1 MYIKRFS
8 ELSKNNVSIAG
19 GKGAS
24 LGEMYNAGIHVPN
37 GFVVLSNTFKTYLE
51 NNNIYDR
58 INKILKSVDREDSLN
73 LEETSKKIKELILNG
88 KITNEVKE
96 DVLNAFD
103 GLDTRFVAVRSSATS
118 EDGIESAWAGQL
130 ESYLNIERDSLL
142 DNIKKC
148 WASLF
153 NPRAILY
160 RIKKNDT
167 SEISVAVVVQQ
178 MVESEVSGV
187 AFSVNPTNNNRDE
200 IVIEAVYGLG
210 EAIVSGSV
218 NPDNFVVHRTTNLIN
233 KIVNNQSKK
242 LVKNDNNENVWVNLD
257 PSIASMQKMED
268 KYILELSK
276 TVINIEDYYG
286 FPVDV
291 EWAIKNEELF
301 ILQCRPITT
310 VESNDNLNKIIHNIK
325 SSGDWVFYVS
335 RRFNFFTWNS
345 YIIASGEECQNK
357 VLGFNVATKN
367 NLVLNG
373 DEYCKETDSE
383 EKCEILSQKF
393 ESNNNFFE
401 EFAKKEF
408 DIVDRANSYI
418 EKLKTIHFSKL
429 SNDELLKELL
439 EFNDIYLE
447 TCVTGYTR
455 PDDYLEL
462 ELKEQLKKEFGDDK
476 EKQEYVFKRL
486 AVVPDY
492 KPLAYSE
499 EPLDLLK
506 LAKTIKEDSSNLE
519 KLLDTHM
526 EKYSWMKAPVFTV
539 DTCFEKEEYLMRL
552 KFLENENID
561 EKIAN
566 ILNVRKNNDFE
577 YEKIIKENN
586 FSDRTLKLATALRD
600 FIFLRTYT
608 TECSDHIFYKARHS
622 LFKEISQRCGI
633 DNNDLIMLGINE
645 IVDVLNNNC
654 RITSEV
660 LELIKS
666 RKSAFSILWI
676 DGDVSI
682 YLNEEALTLQSEI
695 GKVYKVNDNNI
706 AENSDNI
713 IKGMSA
719 NKGKVTGKAKVLL
732 EYEDIFEVEKGDII
746 VATMTTPDYVAA
758 MEKAIGFI
766 TDEGGITCH
775 AAIISREF
783 NVPCIVGTNN
793 ATSKIKSGQLIELDA
808 YNGVITIIE

>member
-1 MYIKRFS
+1 MDIKNFS
-8 ELSKNNVSIAG
+8 ELSKNDVNIAG

-51 NNNIYDR
+51 KNNIYDE
-58 INKILKSVDREDSLN
+58 ISKILKLVDISDN
-73 LEETSKKIKELILNG
+73 LKLEKSSKKIKELILKG
-88 KITNEVKE
+88 IISDEVKKE
-96 DVLNAFD
+96 ILNAFD
-103 GLDTRFVAVRSSATS
+103 RLDTQFVAVRSSATS
-118 EDGIESAWAGQL
+118 EDGSESAWAGQL
-130 ESYLNIERDSLL
+130 ESYLNVQK
-142 DNIKKC
+142 DNVIDRIKKC

-178 MVESEVSGV
+178 MIESEVSGV
-187 AFSVNPTNNNRDE
+187 AFSVNPTNNHSDE
-200 IVIEAVYGLG
+200 VVIEAAYGLG

-218 NPDNFVVHRTTNLIN
+218 NPDNFVVHRKTNLIH

-242 LVKNDNNENVWVNLD
+242 LVKNDHNENVWINLD
-257 PSIASMQKMED
+257 SSIASMQKIKD
-268 KYILELSK
+268 KNILELSK
-276 TVINIEDYYG
+276 TVIDIEDYYG

-310 VESNDNLNKIIHNIK
+310 VKSNDQLNQIINHIK
-325 SSGDWVFYVS
+325 SSGDWIFYVS
-335 RRFNFFTWNS
+335 RSFNFFTWNS
-345 YIIASGEECQNK
+345 YIISSGEERQNK

-373 DEYCKETDSE
+373 DEYYKETDSE
-383 EKCEILSQKF
+383 EKCEIFSQKF
-393 ESNNNFFE
+393 EVNNHFFE
-401 EFAKKEF
+401 EFSKKEF

-418 EKLKTIHFSKL
+418 EKLKTINFSKL
-429 SNDELLKELL
+429 SHDTLLKELL

-455 PDDYLEL
+455 PEDYLEL
-462 ELKEQLKKEFGDDK
+462 ELKEQLKKELRDDQ
-476 EKQEYVFKRL
+476 EKQDYIFKRV
-486 AVVPDY
+486 ATVPDY
-492 KPLAYSE
+492 RPLAYSE

-506 LAKTIKEDSSNLE
+506 IAKAMKEENSDLE
-519 KLLDTHM
+519 KLLDIHM
-526 EKYSWMKAPVFTV
+526 EKYSWMKAPVLTI
-539 DTCFEKEEYLMRL
+539 DTCFLKEEYLMRL

-566 ILNVRKNNDFE
+566 IVDTRKNNDLE
-577 YEKIIKENN
+577 YERIIKENK
-586 FSDRTLKLATALRD
+586 FSDRTLKLAKALRD

-608 TECSDHIFYKARHS
+608 TECSDHLFYKARHS
-622 LFKEISQRCGI
+622 LLKEISKRCEI

-645 IVDVLNNNC
+645 IVDILNNNC
-654 RITSEV
+654 VITKEKIK
-660 LELIKS
+660 LIES
-666 RKSAFSILWI
+666 RKNAFSILWI
-676 DGDVSI
+676 DGKVSI

-695 GKVYKVNDNNI
+695 GKVYKVNDHGNTQDL
-706 AENSDNI
+706 DNM
-713 IKGMSA
+713 IKGMPA

-732 EYEDIFEVEKGDII
+732 KYEDIFEVEKGDII

-808 YNGVITIIE
+808 YNGIITIME

>member
-1 MYIKRFS
+1 MDIKNFS
-8 ELSKNNVSIAG
+8 ELSKNDVNIAG

-51 NNNIYDR
+51 KNNIYDE
-58 INKILKSVDREDSLN
+58 ISKILKLVDISDN
-73 LEETSKKIKELILNG
+73 LKLEKSSKKIKELILKG
-88 KITNEVKE
+88 IISDEVKKE
-96 DVLNAFD
+96 ILNAFD
-103 GLDTRFVAVRSSATS
+103 RLDTQFVAVRSSATS
-118 EDGIESAWAGQL
+118 EDGSESAWAGQL
-130 ESYLNIERDSLL
+130 ESYLNVQK
-142 DNIKKC
+142 DNVIDRIKKC

-178 MVESEVSGV
+178 MIESEVSGV
-187 AFSVNPTNNNRDE
+187 AFSVNPTNNHSDE
-200 IVIEAVYGLG
+200 VVIEAAYGLG

-218 NPDNFVVHRTTNLIN
+218 NPDNFVVHRKTNLIH

-242 LVKNDNNENVWVNLD
+242 LVKNDHNENVWINLD
-257 PSIASMQKMED
+257 SSIASMQKIKD
-268 KYILELSK
+268 KNILELSK
-276 TVINIEDYYG
+276 TVIDIEDYYG

-310 VESNDNLNKIIHNIK
+310 VKSNDQLNQIINHIK
-325 SSGDWVFYVS
+325 SSGDWIFYVS
-335 RRFNFFTWNS
+335 RSFNFFTWNS
-345 YIIASGEECQNK
+345 YIISSGEERQNK

-373 DEYCKETDSE
+373 DEYYKETDSE
-383 EKCEILSQKF
+383 EKCEIFSQKF
-393 ESNNNFFE
+393 EANDHFFE
-401 EFAKKEF
+401 EFSKKEF

-418 EKLKTIHFSKL
+418 EKLKTINFSKL
-429 SNDELLKELL
+429 SHDTLLKELL

-455 PDDYLEL
+455 PEDYLEL
-462 ELKEQLKKEFGDDK
+462 ELKEQLKKELRDDQ
-476 EKQEYVFKRL
+476 EKQDYIFKRV
-486 AVVPDY
+486 ATVPDY
-492 KPLAYSE
+492 RPLAYSE

-506 LAKTIKEDSSNLE
+506 IAKAMKEENSDLE
-519 KLLDTHM
+519 KLLDIHM
-526 EKYSWMKAPVFTV
+526 EKYSWMKAPVLTI
-539 DTCFEKEEYLMRL
+539 DTCFLKEEYLMRL

-566 ILNVRKNNDFE
+566 IVDTRKNNDLE
-577 YEKIIKENN
+577 YERIIKENK
-586 FSDRTLKLATALRD
+586 FSDRTLKLAKALRD

-608 TECSDHIFYKARHS
+608 TECSDHLFYKARHS
-622 LFKEISQRCGI
+622 LLKEISKRCEI

-645 IVDVLNNNC
+645 IVDILNNNC
-654 RITSEV
+654 VITKEKIK
-660 LELIKS
+660 LIES
-666 RKSAFSILWI
+666 RKNAFSILWI
-676 DGDVSI
+676 DGKVSI

-695 GKVYKVNDNNI
+695 GKVYKVNDHGNTQDL
-706 AENSDNI
+706 DNM
-713 IKGMSA
+713 IKGMPA

-732 EYEDIFEVEKGDII
+732 KYEDIFEVEKGDII

-808 YNGVITIIE
+808 YNGIITIME

>member
-1 MYIKRFS
+1 MYIKNFS
-8 ELSKNNVSIAG
+8 ELSKKDVNIAG

-24 LGEMYNAGIHVPN
+24 LGEMYNAGINVPN
-37 GFVVLSNTFKTYLE
+37 GFVVLSDTFKSYLE
-51 NNNIYDR
+51 NNNIYDE
-58 INKILKSVDREDSLN
+58 INEILKSVDINDNLK
-73 LEETSKKIKELILNG
+73 LEECSKKIKELILNG
-88 KITNEVKE
+88 TISNEVKE
-96 DVLNAFD
+96 DILDTFD
-103 GLDTRFVAVRSSATS
+103 SLDTRFVAVRSSATS
-118 EDGIESAWAGQL
+118 EDGSESAWAGQL
-130 ESYLNIERDSLL
+130 ESYLNVEKNSLL

-167 SEISVAVVVQQ
+167 SEISVAVVIQQ
-178 MVESEVSGV
+178 MIESEVSGV
-187 AFSVNPTNNNRDE
+187 AFSVNPTNNNSEE

-242 LVKNDNNENVWVNLD
+242 LVKNDSNENVWVDLD
-257 PSIASMQKMED
+257 SSIASMQKLED

-276 TVINIEDYYG
+276 TVINIENYYG

-310 VESNDNLNKIIHNIK
+310 VKSNNNLNKIIDNVK
-325 SSGDWVFYVS
+325 SSGDWIFYVS
-335 RRFNFFTWNS
+335 RSFNFFTWNS
-345 YIIASGEECQNK
+345 YIIGSGEECQNK

-373 DEYCKETDSE
+373 DEYYKETDSE
-383 EKCEILSQKF
+383 EKCKIFSQKF

-418 EKLKTIHFSKL
+418 EKLKTINFSKL
-429 SNDELLKELL
+429 SNDALLKELL
-439 EFNDIYLE
+439 EFNNIYLE

-455 PDDYLEL
+455 PEDYLEL

-476 EKQEYVFKRL
+476 EKQEYVFERM
-486 AVVPDY
+486 ATVPDY

-506 LAKTIKEDSSNLE
+506 ISKTIKEDSSILD
-519 KLLDTHM
+519 KLLDIHM
-526 EKYSWMKAPVFTV
+526 EKYAWMKAPVLTI

-566 ILNVRKNNDFE
+566 IVNARKNNDFE
-577 YEKIIKENN
+577 YERIIKETK
-586 FSDRTLKLATALRD
+586 FSDRTLKLAKALRN

-622 LFKEISQRCGI
+622 LFKEISQRCDI

-645 IVDVLNNNC
+645 IVDILNNNC
-654 RITSEV
+654 RITDETI
-660 LELIKS
+660 ELIKS
-666 RKSAFSILWI
+666 RKNAFSILWI
-676 DGDVSI
+676 DGEVSI

-695 GKVYKVNDNNI
+695 GKFYKVNNN
-706 AENSDNI
+706 AEENLDNI
-713 IKGMSA
+713 IKGMPA

-732 EYEDIFEVEKGDII
+732 EYEDIFKVEKGDII

-808 YNGVITIIE
+808 YNGIITIIE